1 MYTSKSNPL
10 DKVAELILELSADAH
25 IERHEVTKN
34 SPAFHSLTGAI
45 AAYGKVLA
53 RLTILRNSEELLA
66 VVDQNNA
73 PEHVVMAER
82 PNYVA

>member
-10 DKVAELILELSADAH
+10 DKVAGLILELSADAH

-53 RLTILRNSEELLA
+53 RLTIIKELLA